1 MNPYIL
7 DSVNDILIDEKIHGS
22 IHFAIGNAYH
32 FSDNG
37 NRSSIH
43 WDLIL
48 NLNKV
53 YGGGTVSFDDKIIL
67 RDGTFTLKKLKK
79 LNKKEILNEL
89 KMNSIHRN

>member
-1 MNPYIL
+1 M
-7 DSVNDILIDEKIHGS
+7 IDEKIHGS
-22 IHFAIGNAYH
+22 IHFAIGNAYP

-48 NLNKV
+48 NLNKD

-67 RDGTFTLKKLKK
+67 KDGTFILSELKI
-79 LNKKEILNEL
+79 LNKKEILKEL
-89 KMNSIHRN
+89 QINSIHIN